1 MRGYVFVPGNAQC
14 FASSFAS
21 VAKHRPLLESITYLE
36 RYFLS
41 FVTNRSLDLSAVSS
55 QASVLHQKLGRAT
68 LGLHSIYTFVLKHT
82 SITVSR
88 VPLPPYQRTPRQR
101 QARRG
106 AAGTRPWC
114 RAYCSLPR

>member
-1 MRGYVFVPGNAQC
+1 MEVVSDTRMRGYVFVPGNAQC

-55 QASVLHQKLGRAT
+55 QASVLHQKRGRAR
-68 LGLHSIYTFVLKHT
+68 LGFNLQKCLSYYFASGAQWSVLSCVQLRETFRLH
-82 SITVSR
+82 
-88 VPLPPYQRTPRQR
+88 QRT
-101 QARRG
+101 
-106 AAGTRPWC
+106 
-114 RAYCSLPR
+114 